1 MVENNAD
8 LDFFVFLLDMFVV
21 FFNRKMKPRD
31 ANLKIPSPLND
42 ISVFNYFEFSPMI
55 NLP

>member
-1 MVENNAD
+1 MVKNNAD

-31 ANLKIPSPLND
+31 ANLKIPSPQND